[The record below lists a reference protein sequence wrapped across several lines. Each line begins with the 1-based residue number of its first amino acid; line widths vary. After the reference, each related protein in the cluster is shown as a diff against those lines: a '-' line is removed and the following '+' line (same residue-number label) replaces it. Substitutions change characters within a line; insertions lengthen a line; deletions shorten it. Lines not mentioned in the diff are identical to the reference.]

1 MKKVS
6 VVTACFNEE
15 GNIGELYSR
24 VKKAFAGI
32 PGYSYEHIFIDN
44 ASRDNTVKIL
54 KDIAANDKNV
64 KVIVNLRNFGAER
77 SGRHALLNASGDAV
91 IGMVADLQDPP
102 ELIGEFIK
110 KWEEGYKIVVGIK
123 VRSEGNRF
131 FYFLRKFYYKLL
143 NKLSHTE
150 QIVNFCGFGLY
161 DREFVEIIRK
171 LNDPYPYLR
180 GLITEVGFP
189 RAEIKYTQPKR
200 KRGRSSYNLY
210 SLYETAVL
218 GFTSY
223 SMVPLRLSVFIGFL
237 VAIISLGVALFYFI
251 LKLLFWNSMQMGT
264 APIIIGIFF
273 FSAVQLFFIGI
284 LGEYV
289 GAIYTQ
295 VKNRPLVFEKE
306 RINF

>member
-1 MKKVS
+1 MKKIS

-15 GNIGELYSR
+15 GNIEELYSR
-24 VKKAFAGI
+24 VKKAFAGM

-44 ASRDNTVKIL
+44 ASKDNTVGIL
-54 KDIAANDKNV
+54 KNIAKNDKNV
-64 KVIVNLRNFGAER
+64 KIIVNLRNFGVER
-77 SGRHALLNASGDAV
+77 SGRHALLNAGGDAV
-91 IGMVADLQDPP
+91 ISMVADLQDPP
-102 ELIGEFIK
+102 ELIGEFIR
-110 KWEEGYKIVVGIK
+110 KWVEVYKIVIGIK
-123 VRSEGNRF
+123 VSSEENRIVF
-131 FYFLRKFYYKLL
+131 LLRKFYYKLL

-171 LNDPYPYLR
+171 LKDPYPYFR

-189 RAEIKYTQPKR
+189 RAEIKYKQPKR
-200 KRGRSSYNLY
+200 KKGKSSYNLY
-210 SLYETAVL
+210 ALYEAAAL

-223 SMVPLRLSVFIGFL
+223 SMIPLRLSVFIGFL

-251 LKLLFWNSMQMGT
+251 LKLLFWDSMQMGM

-273 FSAVQLFFIGI
+273 FSSVQLFFIGI

-295 VKNRPLVFEKE
+295 LKNRPLVFEKE